1 MVMMVMTPLAVAK
14 NWATRE
20 WYVFCSSR
28 DVIDSW
34 SVSGLVK
41 CGGCGREKVLVAS
54 KCGGGIVGWQKNMKK
69 DCCYGVVVA
78 MLVAA
83 G

>member
-14 NWATRE
+14 NWAIRE

-28 DVIDSW
+28 DVIDGW

-41 CGGCGREKVLVAS
+41 GGGCGREKVLVAS
-54 KCGGGIVGWQKNMKK
+54 KEAI
-69 DCCYGVVVA
+69 
-78 MLVAA
+78 VAA
-83 G
+83 RLLDGKKT